1 MFNLSTL
8 SGINLQTD
16 NYFQYTS
23 VSNQTSL
30 CFNSNALAFESKCLG
45 VFSLMPKRFSKGY
58 FLLYLLAHPV
68 AIILVMEGAIY
79 FQFSTSM
86 EQGYRRVMNAVE
98 HICLDHRI
106 MNHVFK
112 YDPLSYLQFVV
123 KLPAAHI
130 IATQATVS
138 SQAVDMVFPSRRS

>member
-1 MFNLSTL
+1 
-8 SGINLQTD
+8 
-16 NYFQYTS
+16 
-23 VSNQTSL
+23 
-30 CFNSNALAFESKCLG
+30 
-45 VFSLMPKRFSKGY
+45 
-58 FLLYLLAHPV
+58 
-68 AIILVMEGAIY
+68 MEGAIY
-79 FQFSTSM
+79 FQFAIGM

-112 YDPLSYLQFVV
+112 YDSLSYLQFVV

-138 SQAVDMVFPSRRS
+138 SQAVDMFFPSCCFTASAGRDSALRTRG

>member
-1 MFNLSTL
+1 
-8 SGINLQTD
+8 
-16 NYFQYTS
+16 
-23 VSNQTSL
+23 
-30 CFNSNALAFESKCLG
+30 
-45 VFSLMPKRFSKGY
+45 MPKRFSKGY

-123 KLPAAHI
+123 KLPAANL

-138 SQAVDMVFPSRRS
+138 SQAVDMVFPSRRFHRLSRKRFGITHPRLIRHLQPGGHVAGKAHLPNVCP

>member
-1 MFNLSTL
+1 
-8 SGINLQTD
+8 
-16 NYFQYTS
+16 
-23 VSNQTSL
+23 
-30 CFNSNALAFESKCLG
+30 
-45 VFSLMPKRFSKGY
+45 MPKRFSKGY

-123 KLPAAHI
+123 KLPAAI
-130 IATQATVS
+130 
-138 SQAVDMVFPSRRS
+138 